1 MTTTRNT
8 RTSRRRNNAS
18 FGLLAN
24 GSSGPWDIAIDEA
37 TSGPNR
43 WCAQI
48 EGPSV
53 TFSFEIPSIDIV
65 GKMVR
70 FLARRQVPAKEPPT
84 VSSEGN
90 GSLVLSKDKKIPIN
104 LVRDDEYD
112 DRFFFVVGPMD
123 SPIVRFVIA
132 GTDVVKIADAL
143 RQVAEDLEEE

>member
-1 MTTTRNT
+1 
-8 RTSRRRNNAS
+8 
-18 FGLLAN
+18 
-24 GSSGPWDIAIDEA
+24 
-37 TSGPNR
+37 
-43 WCAQI
+43 
-48 EGPSV
+48 
-53 TFSFEIPSIDIV
+53 
-65 GKMVR
+65 MVR

>member
-70 FLARRQVPAKEPPT
+70 FLERRHFRPDVDCAGAHGGTLRTCGRIIVQQTRAGFTDRAVF
-84 VSSEGN
+84 
-90 GSLVLSKDKKIPIN
+90 LS
-104 LVRDDEYD
+104 
-112 DRFFFVVGPMD
+112 
-123 SPIVRFVIA
+123 A
-132 GTDVVKIADAL
+132 ACAH
-143 RQVAEDLEEE
+143 